1 MSIETEQ
8 EHASQV
14 IAELYQNSFFNR
26 YWRAIGKF
34 IGRGKPVSI
43 WVSVAVVMVANL
55 LLGITVSALLK
66 ERQFTTLSAI
76 LVNVMWVTWAYFAI
90 PVTLITNGRLVE
102 FLRLRFIQ
110 SLENEQ
116 HLHELLLWA
125 NRWLGRQVAQF
136 LVPLVLGL
144 AAALWGFYGIYPTA
158 KFSFGEV
165 LIYFINFFHMGIAF
179 YTVLSLHAFMLKLKN
194 WDLVLFSDDP
204 ASSPILLQLS
214 KEIRNFSLIIAIINA
229 VLFISLSLI
238 DAINTMTILLYI
250 VTNLIPISDLFVIGN
265 QAFSQQIM
273 RVKYERLGQLQ
284 SEIMKLSSNI
294 GKMDTDTIARV
305 KSLMDYHDRVKSSR
319 NSLYNAQSFINLF
332 GSLALPVL
340 SAILSTIDVWQKIFG
355 KP

>member
-43 WVSVAVVMVANL
+43 WVSVAVVMGANL
-55 LLGITVSALLK
+55 LLSVTVSVLLK
-66 ERQFTTLSAI
+66 ETQFTTLNAI

-102 FLRLRFIQ
+102 FLRLRFVQ

-165 LIYFINFFHMGIAF
+165 LIYFINFFHIGIAF
-179 YTVLSLHAFMLKLKN
+179 YTVLSLHAFMLELKN

-214 KEIRNFSLIIAIINA
+214 KK
-229 VLFISLSLI
+229 V
-238 DAINTMTILLYI
+238 
-250 VTNLIPISDLFVIGN
+250 
-265 QAFSQQIM
+265 
-273 RVKYERLGQLQ
+273 
-284 SEIMKLSSNI
+284 SE
-294 GKMDTDTIARV
+294 
-305 KSLMDYHDRVKSSR
+305 KSM
-319 NSLYNAQSFINLF
+319 
-332 GSLALPVL
+332 GS
-340 SAILSTIDVWQKIFG
+340 
-355 KP
+355 